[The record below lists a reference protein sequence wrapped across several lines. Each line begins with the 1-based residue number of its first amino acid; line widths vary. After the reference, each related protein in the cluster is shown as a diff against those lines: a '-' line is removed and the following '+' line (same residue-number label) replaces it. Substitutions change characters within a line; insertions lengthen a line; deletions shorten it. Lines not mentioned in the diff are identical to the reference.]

1 MRLASKSVATFN
13 AYAFCLRN
21 AMPHPPLWIMS
32 KLVRADPKNLEL
44 RGCWLFVNQIT
55 DQSPKLPSHG
65 LTVSGDSN
73 CYEEVYGRNAVCFKQ
88 NVKWCFQS
96 NGQTILGQVVE
107 NSGSSSG
114 NQLGCLRKRV
124 RKTRLQLLDLDIFL
138 VHKLHS
144 KQLLPLHLH

>member
-1 MRLASKSVATFN
+1 MRCHTHPSGLCQSWRW
-13 AYAFCLRN
+13 RN
-21 AMPHPPLWIMS
+21 NIVS
-32 KLVRADPKNLEL
+32 TKRADPKNLEL

-55 DQSPKLPSHG
+55 DQSPKLLSHG

-73 CYEEVYGRNAVCFKQ
+73 CYEEVYGRNAGCFKQ

-138 VHKLHS
+138 VHRLHS